1 MNYIKVKGLSKSYSD
16 INALKNLSMEI
27 EAGTLF
33 GILGPN
39 GAGKSTL
46 IKILATLIEP
56 DSGEV
61 FINNINLIKNSRKIR
76 ELIGYVAQD
85 IALDKILTGRELLDF
100 QSDLYHINKN
110 KKFSSNKNSF
120 LYNHEEKKYSVFYKN
135 TQRNKMFNLFQ
146 GNTENKLKALK
157 IAEELADK
165 STLTILRKGLRD
177 ISS

>member
-1 MNYIKVKGLSKSYSD
+1 M
-16 INALKNLSMEI
+16 INFFAILVI
-27 EAGTLF
+27 IF
-33 GILGPN
+33 IGILLLVFKKTSFK
-39 GAGKSTL
+39 KSINKGNL
-46 IKILATLIEP
+46 FSIKL
-56 DSGEV
+56 
-61 FINNINLIKNSRKIR
+61 
-76 ELIGYVAQD
+76 
-85 IALDKILTGRELLDF
+85 
-100 QSDLYHINKN
+100 NKN

-177 ISS
+177 ISPEVIEISALLIRQFK